1 MMTAIPVTVD
11 NFVRAESDM
20 YFNRMASID
29 GGFAK
34 YNHHREL
41 MSVARQPVIRGNRDT
56 IYSPSVFDLD
66 AGPVTVTMPD
76 PGTRLMTMLVIDQDH
91 YVHGVFYGAGEH
103 TFSREQIGT
112 RYVALPIRT
121 LVNPHD
127 PADVR
132 RVHALQDAVLV
143 RQKSPGRFELPVWD
157 QSSQKRLR
165 EALLVLGETVPD
177 TRGMFGA
184 RNAVDPVRHLIGTAL
199 GWGGNP
205 EKDALYLNV
214 TPAKNDGGTVY
225 RIRVT
230 DVPVDAFWSIS
241 VYNAQGY
248 FEPNARGAYSVN
260 NITATKEADGSIIV
274 QFGGCDSHAPNCL
287 PITRGWNYLVR
298 LYRPRAE
305 ILDGTWI
312 FPTAQPAAIATPL
325 AVPTT
330 V

>member
-29 GGFAK
+29 GGFGK

-76 PGTRLMTMLVIDQDH
+76 PGTRFMTMVAIDQDH
-91 YVHGVFYGAGEH
+91 YVHGVFYGPGEH

-121 LVNPHD
+121 LVNPND

-132 RVHALQDAVLV
+132 QVHALQDAVTV
-143 RQKSPGRFELPVWD
+143 RQKSAGRFELPVWD
-157 QSSQKRLR
+157 HASQKHLR
-165 EALLVLGETVPD
+165 EALLILGETVPD

-184 RNAVDPVRHLIGTAL
+184 RDGVDPIRHLIGTAL

-205 EKDALYLNV
+205 ERDALYLNV
-214 TPAKNDGGTVY
+214 TPAKNDGT
-225 RIRVT
+225 
-230 DVPVDAFWSIS
+230 
-241 VYNAQGY
+241 
-248 FEPNARGAYSVN
+248 
-260 NITATKEADGSIIV
+260 
-274 QFGGCDSHAPNCL
+274 
-287 PITRGWNYLVR
+287 
-298 LYRPRAE
+298 
-305 ILDGTWI
+305 
-312 FPTAQPAAIATPL
+312 
-325 AVPTT
+325 
-330 V
+330 